1 MSHGANAYARVAQ
14 ATHSPR
20 DLEAHVLLKAATR
33 LQGIRDNWE
42 EREKDLYD
50 ALTYNRKIWIVFY
63 SAMTREDNPLPIE
76 VRQNIL
82 SLAQFVFTHTLK
94 LTAEAQ
100 PAQLNTLININRNL
114 AAGLRGRGN
123 DEGAPAQ
130 QAG

>member
-82 SLAQFVFTHTLK
+82 RLAQFVFTQTLK

-100 PAQLNTLININRNL
+100 PDQLNSLININRNL
-114 AAGLRGRGN
+114 AAGLRGRGS
-123 DEGAPAQ
+123 DEAGAAPQ
-130 QAG
+130 VG